1 MLPVAVVPVKY
12 LAGAKSRL
20 AAHLPAAARAA
31 LVQRLLRRV
40 LATLAASEAVAGRLV
55 VSPDA
60 RVLALAAEAGA
71 EGLCQRDEGLNA
83 ALEAARGV
91 VGATMPMLVVAADLP
106 LLTAA
111 EVRGLLGRAPATPG
125 LVIAP
130 DAAEAGTNLL
140 LLRPAGALPFQFGR
154 DSFRR
159 HVAAARAGGLTVEI
173 YRSPGTTFDLDTP
186 AQLDELRERHAALFR
201 ALALGADQVGLAAGG
216 AA

>member
-20 AAHLPAAARAA
+20 ASHLPAAARAV
-31 LVQRLLRRV
+31 LMQRLLRRV

-60 RVLALAAEAGA
+60 RVLALAAAAGA

-83 ALEAARGV
+83 ALEAARGA
-91 VGATMPMLVVAADLP
+91 VGAATPMLVVAADLP

-111 EVRGLLGRAPATPG
+111 EVRGLAARTPAVPG

-154 DSFRR
+154 DSLRR
-159 HVAAARAGGLTVEI
+159 HITAARAAGLTVEI
-173 YRSPGTTFDLDTP
+173 YRSPGTAFDLDTP
-186 AQLDELRERHAALFR
+186 AQLVELRERHAALFQ
-201 ALALGADQVGLAAGG
+201 ALVPAAAQVGVAAGG